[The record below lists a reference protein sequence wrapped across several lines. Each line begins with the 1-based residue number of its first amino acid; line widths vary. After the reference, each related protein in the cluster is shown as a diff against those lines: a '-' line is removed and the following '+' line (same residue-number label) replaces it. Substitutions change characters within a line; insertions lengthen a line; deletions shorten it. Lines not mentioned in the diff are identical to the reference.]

1 MTLVYNKK
9 SQLKHIPAKVN
20 RDRMRL
26 VRLLVSCCSLLLS
39 TTPQLIRSQS
49 TGERVTF
56 VDEKA
61 GGDEMSGG
69 GNNGNFESQQNNV
82 RFFNGTTTR
91 QGKNLFDWIGLGTGS
106 NTDPYLAK
114 INKDCLTGE
123 LAECFKSQALTSF
136 SEFFDQTAYTL
147 NDNVNVV
154 RMSRQ
159 VVADVNRQPYEY
171 STEAR
176 SDDSEWDQLVKFALR
191 KMEKFVKTMAIE
203 INVPLSETGDNDS
216 YSPRFIDEIVGELD
230 TLEDKKDSL
239 FSRHRFRKL
248 LLPMLIILKLFKLKL
263 LLFLPLIFGLVSF
276 KKFLALLAIV
286 IPGVIGFLKLYKP
299 QNYQPPIYSQ
309 SGIGYPYY
317 REPPG
322 HYPYANHHPDYDG
335 NYHGDTVSFGQDLAY
350 QGYRKYQSQK
360 KR

>member
-1 MTLVYNKK
+1 
-9 SQLKHIPAKVN
+9 
-20 RDRMRL
+20 MRL
-26 VRLLVSCCSLLLS
+26 VRLLVSCSLLLS
-39 TTPQLIRSQS
+39 TTPLLICSQS

-56 VDEKA
+56 VEEK
-61 GGDEMSGG
+61 GNEESGG
-69 GNNGNFESQQNNV
+69 VNIGNFDTQQRNV
-82 RFFNGTTTR
+82 RFFNGTR
-91 QGKNLFDWIGLGTGS
+91 QGKNLFDWIGFGTGS

-136 SEFFDQTAYTL
+136 SEFFDQAAYAL

-176 SDDSEWDQLVKFALR
+176 SDDSEWDQLVKFASR

-203 INVPLSETGDNDS
+203 VNVPTSETGDNEI
-216 YSPRFIDEIVGELD
+216 YSPRFIDEIADEIE

-248 LLPMLIILKLFKLKL
+248 LIPMLIVLKLFKLKL

-276 KKFLALLAIV
+276 KKFLAFLAIV

-299 QNYQPPIYSQ
+299 QNYQPPVYTQ
-309 SGIGYPYY
+309 SGVGYPYY
-317 REPPG
+317 REPSG
-322 HYPYANHHPDYDG
+322 QYPYANHHPDYDG
-335 NYHGDTVSFGQDLAY
+335 SYHGDTVSFGQDLAY
-350 QGYRKYQSQK
+350 QGYRKYQSK